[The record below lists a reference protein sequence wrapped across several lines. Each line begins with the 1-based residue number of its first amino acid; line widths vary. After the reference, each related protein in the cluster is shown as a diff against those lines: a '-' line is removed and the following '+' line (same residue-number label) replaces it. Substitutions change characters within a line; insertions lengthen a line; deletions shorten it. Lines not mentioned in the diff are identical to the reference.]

1 MRPFVANIWLK
12 QRCGRELSLRRKRRF
27 SALRVMANRGCRENL
42 SFDVVIKVSSF
53 IDKRRE
59 AADTDSLGF
68 GSSDVSKKRHP
79 KLRLESVVR
88 EQQRPHPL
96 RVRDK
101 RLVVN
106 PGPRLSLAAKHG
118 ESP

>member
-1 MRPFVANIWLK
+1 MRSRIKFAPETTVQRVTCDGKSWL
-12 QRCGRELSLRRKRRF
+12 Q
-27 SALRVMANRGCRENL
+27 
-42 SFDVVIKVSSF
+42 DVVIKVSSF